1 MDIGERIKMLRTQQ
15 GLTLEEVGTRVGV
28 GKSTVRKWESGQIA
42 NMRRDKIAL
51 LAKAL
56 NVTPTYLMGW
66 KEESDPDTV
75 YVADDSL
82 KPLYENIKKYRKQA
96 GLTQEELAKK
106 AGYTDRSSIAKIESG
121 HVDLTQS
128 KIRQF
133 AEIFGV
139 TPSALMGLDAEKEAR
154 PALPDAIPYTPM
166 PLVRVAGAVRC
177 GPGGL
182 AIEEDLGYER
192 ADVPSPKDYIYLRAT
207 GDSMA
212 PQICEG
218 DLALVHLQP
227 DVESGE
233 LAVVVIDGEEG
244 MLKRVIKREG
254 ALILQ
259 SFNAAVEPRIVVGE
273 ALNDV
278 AIVGK
283 VVQTVR
289 KW

>member
-42 NMRRDKIAL
+42 NMRHDKIAL

-66 KEESDPDTV
+66 KEGAAP
-75 YVADDSL
+75 
-82 KPLYENIKKYRKQA
+82 
-96 GLTQEELAKK
+96 
-106 AGYTDRSSIAKIESG
+106 
-121 HVDLTQS
+121 
-128 KIRQF
+128 
-133 AEIFGV
+133 
-139 TPSALMGLDAEKEAR
+139 AR
-154 PALPDAIPYTPM
+154 PTLPDAIPYTPA

-192 ADVPSPKDYIYLRAT
+192 ADVPNAKDYIYLRAT

-227 DVESGE
+227 DVESGD

-259 SFNAAVEPRIVVGE
+259 SFNASVEPRIVVGE

>member
-1 MDIGERIKMLRTQQ
+1 MTNGDIGSKIKAARKAAHMGQAEL
-15 GLTLEEVGTRVGV
+15 GEAIGI
-28 GKSTVRKWESGQIA
+28 GKSSISEWESGKRSPDIDKVKDIA
-42 NMRRDKIAL
+42 KV
-51 LAKAL
+51 L

-66 KEESDPDTV
+66 KEEAAP
-75 YVADDSL
+75 
-82 KPLYENIKKYRKQA
+82 
-96 GLTQEELAKK
+96 
-106 AGYTDRSSIAKIESG
+106 
-121 HVDLTQS
+121 
-128 KIRQF
+128 
-133 AEIFGV
+133 
-139 TPSALMGLDAEKEAR
+139 AR

-192 ADVPSPKDYIYLRAT
+192 ADVPNAKDYIYLRAT

-244 MLKRVIKREG
+244 MLKRVLKREG
-254 ALILQ
+254 TLILQ
-259 SFNAAVEPRIVVGE
+259 SFNASVEPRIVVGE

-278 AIVGK
+278 MIVGK

>member
-1 MDIGERIKMLRTQQ
+1 MGIGAKLQQLLDEKGKKPGTLANETGISKNTIYAIIK
-15 GLTLEEVGTRVGV
+15 
-28 GKSTVRKWESGQIA
+28 
-42 NMRRDKIAL
+42 RD
-51 LAKAL
+51 
-56 NVTPTYLMGW
+56 N
-66 KEESDPDTV
+66 
-75 YVADDSL
+75 
-82 KPLYENIKKYRKQA
+82 KK
-96 GLTQEELAKK
+96 
-106 AGYTDRSSIAKIESG
+106 
-121 HVDLTQS
+121 VDMA
-128 KIRQF
+128 I
-133 AEIFGV
+133 
-139 TPSALMGLDAEKEAR
+139 LDAIADNLGVSIDRFFEGENESAVPR

-192 ADVPSPKDYIYLRAT
+192 ADVPNAKDYIYLRAT

>member
-66 KEESDPDTV
+66 KEEAAP
-75 YVADDSL
+75 
-82 KPLYENIKKYRKQA
+82 
-96 GLTQEELAKK
+96 
-106 AGYTDRSSIAKIESG
+106 
-121 HVDLTQS
+121 
-128 KIRQF
+128 
-133 AEIFGV
+133 
-139 TPSALMGLDAEKEAR
+139 AR
-154 PALPDAIPYTPM
+154 PVVPDAIPYTPM

-259 SFNAAVEPRIVVGE
+259 SFNASVEPRIVVGE

-278 AIVGK
+278 MIVGK

>member
-1 MDIGERIKMLRTQQ
+1 MDIGDRIKMLRTQQ
-15 GLTLEEVGTRVGV
+15 GLTLEEVGNRVGV

-51 LAKAL
+51 LADAL
-56 NVTPTYLMGW
+56 GVSAAYLMGW
-66 KEESDPDTV
+66 KEEAAP
-75 YVADDSL
+75 
-82 KPLYENIKKYRKQA
+82 
-96 GLTQEELAKK
+96 
-106 AGYTDRSSIAKIESG
+106 
-121 HVDLTQS
+121 
-128 KIRQF
+128 
-133 AEIFGV
+133 
-139 TPSALMGLDAEKEAR
+139 AR

-259 SFNAAVEPRIVVGE
+259 SFNASVEPRIVVGE

-278 AIVGK
+278 MIVGK

>member
-1 MDIGERIKMLRTQQ
+1 MANGDIGSKIKAARKAAHMGQAEL
-15 GLTLEEVGTRVGV
+15 GEAIGI
-28 GKSTVRKWESGQIA
+28 GKSSISEWESGKRSPDI
-42 NMRRDKIAL
+42 DKVKDI
-51 LAKAL
+51 AKAL
-56 NVTPTYLMGW
+56 NVTPAYLMGW
-66 KEESDPDTV
+66 DEPSP
-75 YVADDSL
+75 ASR
-82 KPLYENIKKYRKQA
+82 PLP
-96 GLTQEELAKK
+96 
-106 AGYTDRSSIAKIESG
+106 
-121 HVDLTQS
+121 V
-128 KIRQF
+128 
-133 AEIFGV
+133 V
-139 TPSALMGLDAEKEAR
+139 
-154 PALPDAIPYTPM
+154 PDAIPYTPA

-192 ADVPSPKDYIYLRAT
+192 ADVPSSKGYIYLRAT

-259 SFNAAVEPRIVVGE
+259 SFNASVEPRIVVGE
-273 ALNDV
+273 SLNDV
-278 AIVGK
+278 MIVGK

>member
-1 MDIGERIKMLRTQQ
+1 MGIGAKLQQLLDEKGKKPGTLASETGISKNTIYAIIKRDNKKVDMAILDA
-15 GLTLEEVGTRVGV
+15 
-28 GKSTVRKWESGQIA
+28 IA
-42 NMRRDKIAL
+42 NNLGVSIDRFFEGENESAVPR
-51 LAKAL
+51 
-56 NVTPTYLMGW
+56 PT
-66 KEESDPDTV
+66 
-75 YVADDSL
+75 
-82 KPLYENIKKYRKQA
+82 
-96 GLTQEELAKK
+96 
-106 AGYTDRSSIAKIESG
+106 
-121 HVDLTQS
+121 
-128 KIRQF
+128 
-133 AEIFGV
+133 
-139 TPSALMGLDAEKEAR
+139 
-154 PALPDAIPYTPM
+154 LPDAIPYTPA

-192 ADVPSPKDYIYLRAT
+192 ADVPNAKDYIYLRAT

-244 MLKRVIKREG
+244 MLKRVLKREG
-254 ALILQ
+254 TLILQ
-259 SFNAAVEPRIVVGE
+259 SFNASVEPRIVVGE

-278 AIVGK
+278 MIVGK

>member
-1 MDIGERIKMLRTQQ
+1 MGIGAKLQQLLDEKGKKPGTLASETGISKNTIYAIIKRDNKKVDMAILDA
-15 GLTLEEVGTRVGV
+15 
-28 GKSTVRKWESGQIA
+28 IA
-42 NMRRDKIAL
+42 NNLGVSIDRFFEGENESAVPR
-51 LAKAL
+51 
-56 NVTPTYLMGW
+56 PT
-66 KEESDPDTV
+66 
-75 YVADDSL
+75 
-82 KPLYENIKKYRKQA
+82 
-96 GLTQEELAKK
+96 
-106 AGYTDRSSIAKIESG
+106 
-121 HVDLTQS
+121 
-128 KIRQF
+128 
-133 AEIFGV
+133 
-139 TPSALMGLDAEKEAR
+139 
-154 PALPDAIPYTPM
+154 LPDAIPYTPA

-192 ADVPSPKDYIYLRAT
+192 ADVPNAKDYIYLRAT

-244 MLKRVIKREG
+244 MLKRVIKRDG

-259 SFNAAVEPRIVVGE
+259 SFNASVEPRIVVGE

>member
-1 MDIGERIKMLRTQQ
+1 MDIGDRIKMLRTQQ
-15 GLTLEEVGTRVGV
+15 GLTLEEVGNRVGV

-51 LAKAL
+51 LADAL
-56 NVTPTYLMGW
+56 GVSAAYLMGW
-66 KEESDPDTV
+66 KEEAAP
-75 YVADDSL
+75 
-82 KPLYENIKKYRKQA
+82 
-96 GLTQEELAKK
+96 
-106 AGYTDRSSIAKIESG
+106 
-121 HVDLTQS
+121 
-128 KIRQF
+128 
-133 AEIFGV
+133 
-139 TPSALMGLDAEKEAR
+139 AR
-154 PALPDAIPYTPM
+154 PTLPDAIPYTPM

-182 AIEEDLGYER
+182 TIEEDLGYER
-192 ADVPSPKDYIYLRAT
+192 ADVPNPKDYIYLRAT

-233 LAVVVIDGEEG
+233 LAVVVIDSEEG

>member
-1 MDIGERIKMLRTQQ
+1 MGIGAKLQQLLDEKGKKPGTLASETGISKNTIYAIIKRDNKKVDMAILDT
-15 GLTLEEVGTRVGV
+15 
-28 GKSTVRKWESGQIA
+28 IA
-42 NMRRDKIAL
+42 NNLGVSIDRFFEGE
-51 LAKAL
+51 
-56 NVTPTYLMGW
+56 N
-66 KEESDPDTV
+66 ESAAP
-75 YVADDSL
+75 
-82 KPLYENIKKYRKQA
+82 
-96 GLTQEELAKK
+96 
-106 AGYTDRSSIAKIESG
+106 
-121 HVDLTQS
+121 
-128 KIRQF
+128 
-133 AEIFGV
+133 
-139 TPSALMGLDAEKEAR
+139 R

-192 ADVPSPKDYIYLRAT
+192 ADVPNAKDYIYLRAT

>member
-192 ADVPSPKDYIYLRAT
+192 ADVPNAKDYIYLRAT

-218 DLALVHLQP
+218 R
-227 DVESGE
+227 SG
-233 LAVVVIDGEEG
+233 AGASAAGRGERRAG
-244 MLKRVIKREG
+244 RCGHRRRG
-254 ALILQ
+254 GYAQ
-259 SFNAAVEPRIVVGE
+259 ARAQARGHADPS
-273 ALNDV
+273 
-278 AIVGK
+278 
-283 VVQTVR
+283 VVQRVGR
-289 KW
+289 AAHRRGRGA

>member
-1 MDIGERIKMLRTQQ
+1 MGIGAKLQQLLDEKGKKPGTLASETGISKNTIYAIIKRDNKKVDMAILDT
-15 GLTLEEVGTRVGV
+15 
-28 GKSTVRKWESGQIA
+28 IA
-42 NMRRDKIAL
+42 NNLGVSIDRFFEGE
-51 LAKAL
+51 
-56 NVTPTYLMGW
+56 N
-66 KEESDPDTV
+66 ESAAP
-75 YVADDSL
+75 
-82 KPLYENIKKYRKQA
+82 
-96 GLTQEELAKK
+96 
-106 AGYTDRSSIAKIESG
+106 
-121 HVDLTQS
+121 
-128 KIRQF
+128 
-133 AEIFGV
+133 
-139 TPSALMGLDAEKEAR
+139 R

-259 SFNAAVEPRIVVGE
+259 SFNASVEPRIVVGE

-278 AIVGK
+278 MIVGK

>member
-1 MDIGERIKMLRTQQ
+1 MDIGDRIKMLRTQQ
-15 GLTLEEVGTRVGV
+15 GLTLEEVGNRVGV
-28 GKSTVRKWESGQIA
+28 GKSTVRKWECGQIA

-51 LAKAL
+51 LADAL
-56 NVTPTYLMGW
+56 GVSAAYLMGW
-66 KEESDPDTV
+66 KEE
-75 YVADDSL
+75 A
-82 KPLYENIKKYRKQA
+82 A
-96 GLTQEELAKK
+96 
-106 AGYTDRSSIAKIESG
+106 
-121 HVDLTQS
+121 
-128 KIRQF
+128 
-133 AEIFGV
+133 
-139 TPSALMGLDAEKEAR
+139 
-154 PALPDAIPYTPM
+154 PACPTLPDAIPYTPA

-192 ADVPSPKDYIYLRAT
+192 ADVPNAKDYIYLRAT

>member
-1 MDIGERIKMLRTQQ
+1 MGIGAKLQQLLDEKGKKPGTLASETGISKNTIYAIIKRDNKKVDMAILDA
-15 GLTLEEVGTRVGV
+15 
-28 GKSTVRKWESGQIA
+28 IA
-42 NMRRDKIAL
+42 NNLGVSIDRFFEGE
-51 LAKAL
+51 
-56 NVTPTYLMGW
+56 N
-66 KEESDPDTV
+66 ESAVP
-75 YVADDSL
+75 
-82 KPLYENIKKYRKQA
+82 
-96 GLTQEELAKK
+96 
-106 AGYTDRSSIAKIESG
+106 
-121 HVDLTQS
+121 
-128 KIRQF
+128 
-133 AEIFGV
+133 
-139 TPSALMGLDAEKEAR
+139 R
-154 PALPDAIPYTPM
+154 PALPDAIPYTPA

-192 ADVPSPKDYIYLRAT
+192 ADVPNAKDYIYLRAT

-259 SFNAAVEPRIVVGE
+259 SFNASVEPRIVVGE

-278 AIVGK
+278 MIVGK

>member
-66 KEESDPDTV
+66 KEGAAP
-75 YVADDSL
+75 
-82 KPLYENIKKYRKQA
+82 
-96 GLTQEELAKK
+96 
-106 AGYTDRSSIAKIESG
+106 
-121 HVDLTQS
+121 
-128 KIRQF
+128 
-133 AEIFGV
+133 
-139 TPSALMGLDAEKEAR
+139 AR
-154 PALPDAIPYTPM
+154 PTLPDAIPYTPM
-166 PLVRVAGAVRC
+166 SLVRVAGAVRC

-192 ADVPSPKDYIYLRAT
+192 ADVPNAKDYIYLRAT

-278 AIVGK
+278 MIVGK

>member
-1 MDIGERIKMLRTQQ
+1 MDDIAKRLLETIQKRQMTYGDLAAKTGIAKSAIQRYATGETKKIPLPR
-15 GLTLEEVGTRVGV
+15 LEALADALGV
-28 GKSTVRKWESGQIA
+28 SA
-42 NMRRDKIAL
+42 A
-51 LAKAL
+51 
-56 NVTPTYLMGW
+56 YLMGW
-66 KEESDPDTV
+66 DEPSP
-75 YVADDSL
+75 ASR
-82 KPLYENIKKYRKQA
+82 PLP
-96 GLTQEELAKK
+96 
-106 AGYTDRSSIAKIESG
+106 
-121 HVDLTQS
+121 V
-128 KIRQF
+128 
-133 AEIFGV
+133 V
-139 TPSALMGLDAEKEAR
+139 
-154 PALPDAIPYTPM
+154 PDAIPYTPM

-259 SFNAAVEPRIVVGE
+259 SFNALVEPRIVVGE
-273 ALNDV
+273 SLNDV
-278 AIVGK
+278 MIVGK

>member
-1 MDIGERIKMLRTQQ
+1 MGIGAKLQQLLDEKGKKPGTLASETGISKNTIYAIIKRDNKKVDMAILDA
-15 GLTLEEVGTRVGV
+15 
-28 GKSTVRKWESGQIA
+28 IA
-42 NMRRDKIAL
+42 NNLGVSIDRFFEGENESAVPR
-51 LAKAL
+51 
-56 NVTPTYLMGW
+56 PT
-66 KEESDPDTV
+66 
-75 YVADDSL
+75 
-82 KPLYENIKKYRKQA
+82 
-96 GLTQEELAKK
+96 
-106 AGYTDRSSIAKIESG
+106 
-121 HVDLTQS
+121 
-128 KIRQF
+128 
-133 AEIFGV
+133 
-139 TPSALMGLDAEKEAR
+139 
-154 PALPDAIPYTPM
+154 LPDAIPYTPA

-192 ADVPSPKDYIYLRAT
+192 ADVPNAKDYIYLRAT

-259 SFNAAVEPRIVVGE
+259 SFNASVEPRIVVGE

-278 AIVGK
+278 MIVGK

>member
-66 KEESDPDTV
+66 KEEP
-75 YVADDSL
+75 A
-82 KPLYENIKKYRKQA
+82 P
-96 GLTQEELAKK
+96 
-106 AGYTDRSSIAKIESG
+106 
-121 HVDLTQS
+121 
-128 KIRQF
+128 
-133 AEIFGV
+133 
-139 TPSALMGLDAEKEAR
+139 AR
-154 PALPDAIPYTPM
+154 PVVPDAIPYTPM

-259 SFNAAVEPRIVVGE
+259 SFNASVEPRIVVGE

>member
-1 MDIGERIKMLRTQQ
+1 MGIGAKLQQLLDEKGKKPGTLASETGISKNTIYAIIK
-15 GLTLEEVGTRVGV
+15 
-28 GKSTVRKWESGQIA
+28 
-42 NMRRDKIAL
+42 RD
-51 LAKAL
+51 
-56 NVTPTYLMGW
+56 N
-66 KEESDPDTV
+66 
-75 YVADDSL
+75 
-82 KPLYENIKKYRKQA
+82 KK
-96 GLTQEELAKK
+96 
-106 AGYTDRSSIAKIESG
+106 
-121 HVDLTQS
+121 VDMA
-128 KIRQF
+128 I
-133 AEIFGV
+133 
-139 TPSALMGLDAEKEAR
+139 LDAIADNLGVSIDRFFEGENESAVPR
-154 PALPDAIPYTPM
+154 PTLPDAIPYTPA

-192 ADVPSPKDYIYLRAT
+192 ADVPNAKDYIYLRAT

-244 MLKRVIKREG
+244 MLKRVLKREG

-259 SFNAAVEPRIVVGE
+259 SFNASVEPRIVVGE

>member
-1 MDIGERIKMLRTQQ
+1 MDDISARLLETIQKRQMTYGDLASKTGIAKSAIQRYATGETKKIPLPR
-15 GLTLEEVGTRVGV
+15 LEALADALGV
-28 GKSTVRKWESGQIA
+28 SA
-42 NMRRDKIAL
+42 A
-51 LAKAL
+51 
-56 NVTPTYLMGW
+56 YLMGW
-66 KEESDPDTV
+66 KEEAAP
-75 YVADDSL
+75 
-82 KPLYENIKKYRKQA
+82 
-96 GLTQEELAKK
+96 
-106 AGYTDRSSIAKIESG
+106 
-121 HVDLTQS
+121 
-128 KIRQF
+128 
-133 AEIFGV
+133 
-139 TPSALMGLDAEKEAR
+139 AR
-154 PALPDAIPYTPM
+154 PALPDAIPYTPA

-192 ADVPSPKDYIYLRAT
+192 ADVPNAKDYIYLRAT

-233 LAVVVIDGEEG
+233 LAVVVLGGEEG

-259 SFNAAVEPRIVVGE
+259 SFNASVEPRIVVGE

>member
-66 KEESDPDTV
+66 KEEAAP
-75 YVADDSL
+75 
-82 KPLYENIKKYRKQA
+82 
-96 GLTQEELAKK
+96 
-106 AGYTDRSSIAKIESG
+106 
-121 HVDLTQS
+121 
-128 KIRQF
+128 
-133 AEIFGV
+133 
-139 TPSALMGLDAEKEAR
+139 AR

>member
-1 MDIGERIKMLRTQQ
+1 MGIGAKLQQLLDEKGKKPGTLASETGISKNTIYAIIKRDNKKVDMAILDA
-15 GLTLEEVGTRVGV
+15 
-28 GKSTVRKWESGQIA
+28 IA
-42 NMRRDKIAL
+42 NNLGVSIDRFFEGENESAVPR
-51 LAKAL
+51 
-56 NVTPTYLMGW
+56 PT
-66 KEESDPDTV
+66 
-75 YVADDSL
+75 
-82 KPLYENIKKYRKQA
+82 
-96 GLTQEELAKK
+96 
-106 AGYTDRSSIAKIESG
+106 
-121 HVDLTQS
+121 
-128 KIRQF
+128 
-133 AEIFGV
+133 
-139 TPSALMGLDAEKEAR
+139 
-154 PALPDAIPYTPM
+154 LPDAIPYTPA

-192 ADVPSPKDYIYLRAT
+192 ADVPNAKDYIYLRAT

>member
-1 MDIGERIKMLRTQQ
+1 MTTGDRIRELRLALSMTQKEL
-15 GLTLEEVGTRVGV
+15 GDLVGV
-28 GKSTVRKWESGQIA
+28 QKAAINKYETGVVVNIK
-42 NMRRDKIAL
+42 RDTIDE

-56 NVTPTYLMGW
+56 RTTPAYILGY
-66 KEESDPDTV
+66 EE
-75 YVADDSL
+75 
-82 KPLYENIKKYRKQA
+82 Q
-96 GLTQEELAKK
+96 
-106 AGYTDRSSIAKIESG
+106 SS
-121 HVDLTQS
+121 
-128 KIRQF
+128 
-133 AEIFGV
+133 
-139 TPSALMGLDAEKEAR
+139 PSSHR

-259 SFNAAVEPRIVVGE
+259 SFNAAVEPRVVVGE

-278 AIVGK
+278 MIVGK

>member
-1 MDIGERIKMLRTQQ
+1 MGIGAKLQQLLDEKGKKPGTLASETGISKNTIYAIIKRDNKKVDMAI
-15 GLTLEEVGTRVGV
+15 LEAIADNLGV
-28 GKSTVRKWESGQIA
+28 SIDRFFES
-42 NMRRDKIAL
+42 
-51 LAKAL
+51 
-56 NVTPTYLMGW
+56 
-66 KEESDPDTV
+66 
-75 YVADDSL
+75 
-82 KPLYENIKKYRKQA
+82 EN
-96 GLTQEELAKK
+96 
-106 AGYTDRSSIAKIESG
+106 
-121 HVDLTQS
+121 
-128 KIRQF
+128 
-133 AEIFGV
+133 
-139 TPSALMGLDAEKEAR
+139 DAAPAR
-154 PALPDAIPYTPM
+154 PTLPDAIPYTPM

>member
-1 MDIGERIKMLRTQQ
+1 MTQMNQ
-15 GLTLEEVGTRVGV
+15 
-28 GKSTVRKWESGQIA
+28 
-42 NMRRDKIAL
+42 
-51 LAKAL
+51 
-56 NVTPTYLMGW
+56 
-66 KEESDPDTV
+66 
-75 YVADDSL
+75 
-82 KPLYENIKKYRKQA
+82 LYENIKKYRKQA

-192 ADVPSPKDYIYLRAT
+192 ADVPNAKDYIYLRAT

-259 SFNAAVEPRIVVGE
+259 SFNASVEPRIVVGE

>member
-1 MDIGERIKMLRTQQ
+1 MGIGAKLQQLLDEKGKKPGTLASETGISKNTIYAIIKRDNKKVDMAILDA
-15 GLTLEEVGTRVGV
+15 
-28 GKSTVRKWESGQIA
+28 IA
-42 NMRRDKIAL
+42 NNLGVSIDRFFEGENESAVPR
-51 LAKAL
+51 
-56 NVTPTYLMGW
+56 PT
-66 KEESDPDTV
+66 
-75 YVADDSL
+75 
-82 KPLYENIKKYRKQA
+82 
-96 GLTQEELAKK
+96 
-106 AGYTDRSSIAKIESG
+106 
-121 HVDLTQS
+121 
-128 KIRQF
+128 
-133 AEIFGV
+133 
-139 TPSALMGLDAEKEAR
+139 
-154 PALPDAIPYTPM
+154 LPDAIPYTPA

-192 ADVPSPKDYIYLRAT
+192 ADVPNAKDYIYLRAT

-244 MLKRVIKREG
+244 MLKRVIKRDG